1 MSDISIDNSITLSG
15 TAEDSD
21 TILEGSID
29 YVSVVTSTTF
39 GLIEGEVEDN
49 TKLVAKFATKQDVI
63 DDLEEIRSNASK
75 GLQASKDLIQ
85 ETAERQQVD
94 KQLQESILDVDNRV
108 ATEESTRLKADE
120 QLQSSIDLK
129 ANQVDLDKLSTQVV
143 NNTTSITTET
153 AERQQADSKLQKA
166 INDLNI
172 TSYLTKTEAS
182 STYATKSSLAT
193 VATSGSYTD
202 LSNKPTIPTVNNA
215 TITLKQGD
223 TVKGTFTTNQ
233 SSSATINLDSGSDID
248 IDSKI
253 SSTSTNPVQNK
264 VIYTELTKKQNTL
277 VSGTSIKTVNGQTL
291 LGSGNIKIETGTDGQ
306 LPTGGT
312 TGQYL
317 VKNSSTNYDAKW
329 STLDTSSFLTKS
341 NIVNNLTSTSAT
353 NALSANQGRVLKSLV
368 DTKTSNVGTITGIK
382 MNGSSKGTSGV
393 VDLGTVITAHQD
405 ISGKANTADLAKV
418 ATSGSYNDL
427 TNTPTLATV
436 ATSGSYAD
444 LTNTPTIPDVSVYIK
459 QTVADETYATKT
471 VVSNEVTRATTAES
485 TLSTNLSTETSE
497 RKAKD
502 EEIETNLSSE
512 IARAGSAESILTN
525 NISKEATARA
535 TKDSDLQCQIDALN
549 SRSDVVDV
557 VATKADLDSYDKDLS
572 ENDIIKVLQD
582 ESQEDD
588 TSYYRNTAS
597 TKPYVWELV
606 GVLGQYYTK
615 SETDS
620 KINTVDNSISIHT
633 SNVSN
638 PHKVTKAQVDL
649 GNVDNTSDLNKP
661 ISTATQKAL
670 DEKLDSSSYVVDST
684 LSDTSTNPVQNKVI
698 NNTIT
703 TINNNLGTK
712 ANSSDLTTESTTRSN
727 ADTTLQN
734 NIDTV
739 NAKFSNYY
747 TKDEIDELLKN
758 VLIVNT

>member
-1 MSDISIDNSITLSG
+1 MSDISIDNNITLSG

-85 ETAERQQVD
+85 ETTERQQVD
-94 KQLQESILDVDNRV
+94 KQLQESILDVDNRI

-153 AERQQADSKLQKA
+153 TERQQADSKLQKA

-312 TGQYL
+312 AGQYL

-418 ATSGSYNDL
+418 ATSGSYDDL
-427 TNTPTLATV
+427 ANKPTLATV

-459 QTVADETYATKT
+459 KTVADETYATKT

-535 TKDSDLQCQIDALN
+535 TKDSDLQHQIDALN

-620 KINTVDNSISIHT
+620 KINTVDNNISIHT

-661 ISTATQKAL
+661 ISTATQSAL
-670 DEKLDSSSYVVDST
+670 DKKLDSSSYVIDT
-684 LSDTSTNPVQNKVI
+684 ALSSTSTNPVQNKVI
-698 NNTIT
+698 NNAIT

-734 NIDTV
+734 NIDIV

>member
-1 MSDISIDNSITLSG
+1 MSDISIDNNITLSG

-29 YVSVVTSTTF
+29 YVSIVTSTTF

-85 ETAERQQVD
+85 ET
-94 KQLQESILDVDNRV
+94 
-108 ATEESTRLKADE
+108 T
-120 QLQSSIDLK
+120 
-129 ANQVDLDKLSTQVV
+129 
-143 NNTTSITTET
+143 
-153 AERQQADSKLQKA
+153 ERQQADSKLQKA

-182 STYATKSSLAT
+182 NTYAIKSSLAT

-312 TGQYL
+312 AGQYL
-317 VKNSSTNYDAKW
+317 VKNSSTSYDAKW

-341 NIVNNLTSTSAT
+341 NIVDNLTSTSAT
-353 NALSANQGRVLKSLV
+353 NALSAKQGRVLKSLV

-418 ATSGSYNDL
+418 ATSGSYGDL
-427 TNTPTLATV
+427 ANKPTLATV

-459 QTVADETYATKT
+459 KTVADETYATKT
-471 VVSNEVTRATTAES
+471 VVSNEVTRATTVES

-535 TKDSDLQCQIDALN
+535 TKDSDLQSQIDTLN

-572 ENDIIKVLQD
+572 ENDIVKVLQD

-620 KINTVDNSISIHT
+620 KINTVDNNISIHT

-638 PHKVTKAQVDL
+638 PHKVTKAQLDL

-661 ISTATQKAL
+661 ISTATQSAL
-670 DEKLDSSSYVVDST
+670 DKKLDSSSYVIDT
-684 LSDTSTNPVQNKVI
+684 ALSSTSTNPVQNKVI
-698 NNTIT
+698 NSSIT
-703 TINNNLGTK
+703 TINNNLDTK

-758 VLIVNT
+758 ILIVNT